1 MFTVRA
7 TVITLWLAYKFGV
20 VNTDI
25 ILNLAYYSS
34 VLRTTAMLDMVAEI
48 GKISIDYPAKEFIII
63 GLILAS

>member
-1 MFTVRA
+1 
-7 TVITLWLAYKFGV
+7 LAYKFGV

-48 GKISIDYPAKEFIII
+48 DKISIDYPAEEFIII
-63 GLILAS
+63 GLIIAS